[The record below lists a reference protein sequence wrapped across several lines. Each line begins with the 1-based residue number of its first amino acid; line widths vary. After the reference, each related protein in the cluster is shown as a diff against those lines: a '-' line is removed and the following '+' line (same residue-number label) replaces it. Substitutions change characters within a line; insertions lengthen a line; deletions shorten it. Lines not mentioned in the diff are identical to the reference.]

1 MRMCDCQKVKHLM
14 SFLDASDTEEEV
26 TETLLVNI
34 VWNMEQVFECF
45 CNMCVER
52 ARQRVLVLVSPHP
65 PRPRTPH
72 SYIHTGSSVITTS
85 LWVTR

>member
-14 SFLDASDTEEEV
+14 SFLDTSDTEEEV

-45 CNMCVER
+45 CNMCVQKEYDR
-52 ARQRVLVLVSPHP
+52 
-65 PRPRTPH
+65 
-72 SYIHTGSSVITTS
+72 GC
-85 LWVTR
+85 